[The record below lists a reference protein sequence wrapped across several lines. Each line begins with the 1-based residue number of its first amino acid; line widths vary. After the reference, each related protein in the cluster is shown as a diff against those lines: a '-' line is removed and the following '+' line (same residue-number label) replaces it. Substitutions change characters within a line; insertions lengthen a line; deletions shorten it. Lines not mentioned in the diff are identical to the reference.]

1 MGVQCGQIY
10 VTTSNSKTGNI
21 SMPSSF
27 AVQVVQRCWTR
38 SVASDLCDCL

>member
-10 VTTSNSKTGNI
+10 VTTSKTGNI

-27 AVQVVQRCWTR
+27 AVQMVQRCWTG
-38 SVASDLCDCL
+38 SVASDLRDCL